1 MNTLYVTTTW
11 IFKRLT
17 ALFRVI
23 PLCRVVLI
31 DEATANV
38 DSETDQQIQE
48 VATVCSKKVY
58 I

>member
-1 MNTLYVTTTW
+1 MNTLYITTTW

-48 VATVCSKKVY
+48 VATYCVF
-58 I
+58 